1 MHYLKSFVMTLSLF
15 VLTVPVIH
23 AGDVEDINSMVKKKV
38 AVIFDL
44 LGKQDIEKNERNE
57 KIVGELNEIM
67 DFQLAAYLSLGKH
80 WKKISK
86 TQKKEF
92 VETFQQYINNYIV
105 EKIDLYTNQKIDI
118 GDSKIVKK
126 GRAELEIGILSGGE
140 TLQVNFKLRKN
151 KKKEWRVYDVDI
163 EGVSLITT
171 FRSQF
176 SGVLKTVPLKSY
188 WRNSKIQPNKADAAQ
203 KSLRPDH
210 PQVFKH
216 GPFTDPARSGV
227 PRL

>member
-44 LGKQDIEKNERNE
+44 LGKQDIKKNERNE

-176 SGVLKTVPLKSY
+176 SGVLKNSSFKELLEKLKNPTEQS
-188 WRNSKIQPNKADAAQ
+188 
-203 KSLRPDH
+203 
-210 PQVFKH
+210 
-216 GPFTDPARSGV
+216 
-227 PRL
+227 

>member
-1 MHYLKSFVMTLSLF
+1 MRYLKLFVMTLSLL
-15 VLTVPVIH
+15 VLTVPVIQ
-23 AGDVEDINSMVKKKV
+23 AGDIEDINSMVKEKV
-38 AVIFDL
+38 SVIFDL

-67 DFQLAAYLSLGKH
+67 DFKLAAYLSLGKH
-80 WKKISK
+80 WKKISTK
-86 TQKKEF
+86 QKKEF
-92 VETFQQYINNYIV
+92 VKTFQQYINNYIV

-176 SGVLKTVPLKSY
+176 SGVLKNSSFEELLEKLKNPTEQS
-188 WRNSKIQPNKADAAQ
+188 
-203 KSLRPDH
+203 
-210 PQVFKH
+210 
-216 GPFTDPARSGV
+216 
-227 PRL
+227 

>member
-92 VETFQQYINNYIV
+92 VETFQLYINNYIV

-140 TLQVNFKLRKN
+140 TLEVNFKLRKN

-176 SGVLKTVPLKSY
+176 SGVLKNSSFEELLEKLKNPTEQS
-188 WRNSKIQPNKADAAQ
+188 
-203 KSLRPDH
+203 
-210 PQVFKH
+210 
-216 GPFTDPARSGV
+216 
-227 PRL
+227 

>member
-15 VLTVPVIH
+15 VLTVPVIQ

-38 AVIFDL
+38 EVIFDL

-57 KIVGELNEIM
+57 KIVGELNAIM

-92 VETFQQYINNYIV
+92 VKIFQQYINNYIV

-140 TLQVNFKLRKN
+140 TLEVNFKLRKN

-176 SGVLKTVPLKSY
+176 SGVLKKSSFEELLEKLKNPTEQS
-188 WRNSKIQPNKADAAQ
+188 
-203 KSLRPDH
+203 
-210 PQVFKH
+210 
-216 GPFTDPARSGV
+216 
-227 PRL
+227 

>member
-15 VLTVPVIH
+15 VLTVPVIQ

-38 AVIFDL
+38 SVIFDL

-92 VETFQQYINNYIV
+92 VETFQHYINNYIV

-176 SGVLKTVPLKSY
+176 SGVLKNSSFEELLEKLKNPTEQS
-188 WRNSKIQPNKADAAQ
+188 
-203 KSLRPDH
+203 
-210 PQVFKH
+210 
-216 GPFTDPARSGV
+216 
-227 PRL
+227 

>member
-15 VLTVPVIH
+15 VLTVPIIH

-151 KKKEWRVYDVDI
+151 KKKEWRVYDVDS

-176 SGVLKTVPLKSY
+176 SGVLKNSAFEELREKLKNPTEQS
-188 WRNSKIQPNKADAAQ
+188 
-203 KSLRPDH
+203 
-210 PQVFKH
+210 
-216 GPFTDPARSGV
+216 
-227 PRL
+227 

>member
-118 GDSKIVKK
+118 SDSKIVKK

-176 SGVLKTVPLKSY
+176 SGVLKNSSFEELLEKLKNPTEQS
-188 WRNSKIQPNKADAAQ
+188 
-203 KSLRPDH
+203 
-210 PQVFKH
+210 
-216 GPFTDPARSGV
+216 
-227 PRL
+227 

>member
-1 MHYLKSFVMTLSLF
+1 MRYLKLFAMTLSLF
-15 VLTVPVIH
+15 VLTVPVIQ

-118 GDSKIVKK
+118 GDSKIIKK

-176 SGVLKTVPLKSY
+176 SGVLKNSSFEELLEKLKNPTEQS
-188 WRNSKIQPNKADAAQ
+188 
-203 KSLRPDH
+203 
-210 PQVFKH
+210 
-216 GPFTDPARSGV
+216 
-227 PRL
+227 

>member
-92 VETFQQYINNYIV
+92 LETFQQYINNYIV

-176 SGVLKTVPLKSY
+176 SGVLKNSSFEELLEKLKNPTEQS
-188 WRNSKIQPNKADAAQ
+188 
-203 KSLRPDH
+203 
-210 PQVFKH
+210 
-216 GPFTDPARSGV
+216 
-227 PRL
+227 

>member
-15 VLTVPVIH
+15 VLTVPVIQ

-38 AVIFDL
+38 SVIFDL

-67 DFQLAAYLSLGKH
+67 DFKLAAYLSLGKH

-151 KKKEWRVYDVDI
+151 KKKEWRGYDVDI

-176 SGVLKTVPLKSY
+176 SGVLKSSSFEELLEKLKNPTEQS
-188 WRNSKIQPNKADAAQ
+188 
-203 KSLRPDH
+203 
-210 PQVFKH
+210 
-216 GPFTDPARSGV
+216 
-227 PRL
+227 

>member
-1 MHYLKSFVMTLSLF
+1 MHYLKSFVMTLSLI

-176 SGVLKTVPLKSY
+176 SGVLKNSSFEELLEKLKNPTEQS
-188 WRNSKIQPNKADAAQ
+188 
-203 KSLRPDH
+203 
-210 PQVFKH
+210 
-216 GPFTDPARSGV
+216 
-227 PRL
+227 

>member
-23 AGDVEDINSMVKKKV
+23 AGDVEDINSMVKTKV

-176 SGVLKTVPLKSY
+176 SGVLKNSSFEELLEKLK
-188 WRNSKIQPNKADAAQ
+188 NP
-203 KSLRPDH
+203 
-210 PQVFKH
+210 
-216 GPFTDPARSGV
+216 TERS
-227 PRL
+227 

>member
-44 LGKQDIEKNERNE
+44 LGKQNIEKNERNK

-176 SGVLKTVPLKSY
+176 SGVLKNSSFEELLEKLKNPTEQS
-188 WRNSKIQPNKADAAQ
+188 
-203 KSLRPDH
+203 
-210 PQVFKH
+210 
-216 GPFTDPARSGV
+216 
-227 PRL
+227 

>member
-1 MHYLKSFVMTLSLF
+1 MRYLKLFVMTLSLF
-15 VLTVPVIH
+15 MLTVPVIQ

-44 LGKQDIEKNERNE
+44 LGKQEIEKNERNE

-92 VETFQQYINNYIV
+92 VKIFQQYINNYIV

-151 KKKEWRVYDVDI
+151 KKKVWRVYDVDI

-176 SGVLKTVPLKSY
+176 SGVLKNSSFEELLEKLKNPTEQS
-188 WRNSKIQPNKADAAQ
+188 
-203 KSLRPDH
+203 
-210 PQVFKH
+210 
-216 GPFTDPARSGV
+216 
-227 PRL
+227 

>member
-15 VLTVPVIH
+15 VLTVPVIQ
-23 AGDVEDINSMVKKKV
+23 AGDIEDINSMVKEKV
-38 AVIFDL
+38 SVIFDL

-92 VETFQQYINNYIV
+92 VKIFQQYINNYIV

-176 SGVLKTVPLKSY
+176 SGVLKNSSFEELLEKLKNPTEQS
-188 WRNSKIQPNKADAAQ
+188 
-203 KSLRPDH
+203 
-210 PQVFKH
+210 
-216 GPFTDPARSGV
+216 
-227 PRL
+227 

>member
-57 KIVGELNEIM
+57 KIVRELNEIM

-176 SGVLKTVPLKSY
+176 SGVLKNSTFEELLEKLKNPTEQS
-188 WRNSKIQPNKADAAQ
+188 
-203 KSLRPDH
+203 
-210 PQVFKH
+210 
-216 GPFTDPARSGV
+216 
-227 PRL
+227 

>member
-1 MHYLKSFVMTLSLF
+1 MPYLKSFIMTLSLF

-92 VETFQQYINNYIV
+92 VETFQLYINNYIV

-176 SGVLKTVPLKSY
+176 SGVLKNSSFEELLEKLKNPTEQS
-188 WRNSKIQPNKADAAQ
+188 
-203 KSLRPDH
+203 
-210 PQVFKH
+210 
-216 GPFTDPARSGV
+216 
-227 PRL
+227 

>member
-15 VLTVPVIH
+15 VLTFPVIH

-38 AVIFDL
+38 SVIFDL

-67 DFQLAAYLSLGKH
+67 DFKLAAYLSLGKH

-176 SGVLKTVPLKSY
+176 SGVLKNSSFEELLEKLKNPTEQS
-188 WRNSKIQPNKADAAQ
+188 
-203 KSLRPDH
+203 
-210 PQVFKH
+210 
-216 GPFTDPARSGV
+216 
-227 PRL
+227 

>member
-15 VLTVPVIH
+15 VMTVPVIQ

-140 TLQVNFKLRKN
+140 TLKVNFKLRKN

-176 SGVLKTVPLKSY
+176 SGVLKNSSFEELLEKLKNPTEQS
-188 WRNSKIQPNKADAAQ
+188 
-203 KSLRPDH
+203 
-210 PQVFKH
+210 
-216 GPFTDPARSGV
+216 
-227 PRL
+227 

>member
-176 SGVLKTVPLKSY
+176 SGVLKNSSFEELLVKLK
-188 WRNSKIQPNKADAAQ
+188 NP
-203 KSLRPDH
+203 
-210 PQVFKH
+210 
-216 GPFTDPARSGV
+216 T
-227 PRL
+227 

>member
-1 MHYLKSFVMTLSLF
+1 MHYLKSFVMILSLF

-118 GDSKIVKK
+118 GDSKIIKK

-176 SGVLKTVPLKSY
+176 SGVLKNSSFEELLEKLKNPTEQS
-188 WRNSKIQPNKADAAQ
+188 
-203 KSLRPDH
+203 
-210 PQVFKH
+210 
-216 GPFTDPARSGV
+216 
-227 PRL
+227 

>member
-15 VLTVPVIH
+15 VLTVPVIQ

-67 DFQLAAYLSLGKH
+67 DFKLAAYLSLGKH

-92 VETFQQYINNYIV
+92 VKIFQQYINNYIV

-126 GRAELEIGILSGGE
+126 GRAKLDIGILSGGE
-140 TLQVNFKLRKN
+140 TLEVNFKLRKN
-151 KKKEWRVYDVDI
+151 KKKEWRGYDVDI

-176 SGVLKTVPLKSY
+176 SGVLKNSSFEELLEKLKNPTKQS
-188 WRNSKIQPNKADAAQ
+188 
-203 KSLRPDH
+203 
-210 PQVFKH
+210 
-216 GPFTDPARSGV
+216 
-227 PRL
+227 

>member
-44 LGKQDIEKNERNE
+44 LGKQEIEKNERNE

-176 SGVLKTVPLKSY
+176 SGVLKNSSFEELLEKLKNPTEQS
-188 WRNSKIQPNKADAAQ
+188 
-203 KSLRPDH
+203 
-210 PQVFKH
+210 
-216 GPFTDPARSGV
+216 
-227 PRL
+227 

>member
-1 MHYLKSFVMTLSLF
+1 MHYLKSFVMTFSLF
-15 VLTVPVIH
+15 VLTVPIIH

-176 SGVLKTVPLKSY
+176 SGVLKNSSFEELLEKLKNPTEQS
-188 WRNSKIQPNKADAAQ
+188 
-203 KSLRPDH
+203 
-210 PQVFKH
+210 
-216 GPFTDPARSGV
+216 
-227 PRL
+227 

>member
-118 GDSKIVKK
+118 GDSRIVKK

-176 SGVLKTVPLKSY
+176 SGVLKNSTFEELLEKLKNPTEQS
-188 WRNSKIQPNKADAAQ
+188 
-203 KSLRPDH
+203 
-210 PQVFKH
+210 
-216 GPFTDPARSGV
+216 
-227 PRL
+227 

>member
-67 DFQLAAYLSLGKH
+67 DFKLAAYLSLGKH

-176 SGVLKTVPLKSY
+176 SGVLKNSSFEELLEKLKNPTKQS
-188 WRNSKIQPNKADAAQ
+188 
-203 KSLRPDH
+203 
-210 PQVFKH
+210 
-216 GPFTDPARSGV
+216 
-227 PRL
+227 

>member
-15 VLTVPVIH
+15 VLTVPVIQ

-38 AVIFDL
+38 SVIFDL

-67 DFQLAAYLSLGKH
+67 DFKLAAYLSLGKH

-176 SGVLKTVPLKSY
+176 SGVLKNSSFEELLEKLKNPIEQS
-188 WRNSKIQPNKADAAQ
+188 
-203 KSLRPDH
+203 
-210 PQVFKH
+210 
-216 GPFTDPARSGV
+216 
-227 PRL
+227 

>member
-15 VLTVPVIH
+15 VLIVPFIH

-118 GDSKIVKK
+118 GDSKIIKK

-176 SGVLKTVPLKSY
+176 SGVLKNSSFEELLEKLKNPTEQS
-188 WRNSKIQPNKADAAQ
+188 
-203 KSLRPDH
+203 
-210 PQVFKH
+210 
-216 GPFTDPARSGV
+216 
-227 PRL
+227 

>member
-15 VLTVPVIH
+15 VLTIPVIH
-23 AGDVEDINSMVKKKV
+23 AGNVEDINSMVKKKV

-176 SGVLKTVPLKSY
+176 SGVLKNSSFEELLEKLKNPTEQS
-188 WRNSKIQPNKADAAQ
+188 
-203 KSLRPDH
+203 
-210 PQVFKH
+210 
-216 GPFTDPARSGV
+216 
-227 PRL
+227 

>member
-176 SGVLKTVPLKSY
+176 SGVLKNSSFEDLLEKLKNPTEQS
-188 WRNSKIQPNKADAAQ
+188 
-203 KSLRPDH
+203 
-210 PQVFKH
+210 
-216 GPFTDPARSGV
+216 
-227 PRL
+227 

>member
-1 MHYLKSFVMTLSLF
+1 MRYLKLFVMTLSLF

-67 DFQLAAYLSLGKH
+67 DFKLAAYLSLGKH

-176 SGVLKTVPLKSY
+176 SGVLKNSSFEELLEKLKNPTEQS
-188 WRNSKIQPNKADAAQ
+188 
-203 KSLRPDH
+203 
-210 PQVFKH
+210 
-216 GPFTDPARSGV
+216 
-227 PRL
+227 

>member
-23 AGDVEDINSMVKKKV
+23 AGDVEDINNMVKKKV

-67 DFQLAAYLSLGKH
+67 DFKLAAYLSLGKH

-176 SGVLKTVPLKSY
+176 SGVLKNSSFEELLEKLKNPTEQS
-188 WRNSKIQPNKADAAQ
+188 
-203 KSLRPDH
+203 
-210 PQVFKH
+210 
-216 GPFTDPARSGV
+216 
-227 PRL
+227 

>member
-92 VETFQQYINNYIV
+92 VETFQQYINNYFV

-176 SGVLKTVPLKSY
+176 SGVLKNSSFEELLEKLKNPTEQS
-188 WRNSKIQPNKADAAQ
+188 
-203 KSLRPDH
+203 
-210 PQVFKH
+210 
-216 GPFTDPARSGV
+216 
-227 PRL
+227 

>member
-44 LGKQDIEKNERNE
+44 LGKHDIEKNERNE

-67 DFQLAAYLSLGKH
+67 DFKLAAYLSLGKH

-176 SGVLKTVPLKSY
+176 SGVLKNSSFEELLEKLK
-188 WRNSKIQPNKADAAQ
+188 NPTEHN
-203 KSLRPDH
+203 
-210 PQVFKH
+210 
-216 GPFTDPARSGV
+216 
-227 PRL
+227 

>member
-15 VLTVPVIH
+15 VLTVPVIQ

-140 TLQVNFKLRKN
+140 TLKVNFKLRKN

-176 SGVLKTVPLKSY
+176 SGVLKNSSFEELLEKLKNPTEQS
-188 WRNSKIQPNKADAAQ
+188 
-203 KSLRPDH
+203 
-210 PQVFKH
+210 
-216 GPFTDPARSGV
+216 
-227 PRL
+227 

>member
-15 VLTVPVIH
+15 VLTVPVIQ

-38 AVIFDL
+38 SVIFDL

-67 DFQLAAYLSLGKH
+67 DFKLAAYLSLGKH

-118 GDSKIVKK
+118 GDSKIV
-126 GRAELEIGILSGGE
+126 
-140 TLQVNFKLRKN
+140 
-151 KKKEWRVYDVDI
+151 
-163 EGVSLITT
+163 
-171 FRSQF
+171 
-176 SGVLKTVPLKSY
+176 
-188 WRNSKIQPNKADAAQ
+188 
-203 KSLRPDH
+203 
-210 PQVFKH
+210 
-216 GPFTDPARSGV
+216 
-227 PRL
+227 

>member
-67 DFQLAAYLSLGKH
+67 DFQLSAYLSLGKH

-176 SGVLKTVPLKSY
+176 SSVLKNSSFEELLEKLKNPTEQS
-188 WRNSKIQPNKADAAQ
+188 
-203 KSLRPDH
+203 
-210 PQVFKH
+210 
-216 GPFTDPARSGV
+216 
-227 PRL
+227 

>member
-1 MHYLKSFVMTLSLF
+1 MLYLKSFVMTLSLF
-15 VLTVPVIH
+15 VLTVPVIQ

-57 KIVGELNEIM
+57 KIVGELNAIM

-92 VETFQQYINNYIV
+92 VETFQQYIKNYIV

-118 GDSKIVKK
+118 GDSKIIKK

-140 TLQVNFKLRKN
+140 TLEVNFKLRKN

-176 SGVLKTVPLKSY
+176 SGVLKNSSFEELLEKLKNPTEQS
-188 WRNSKIQPNKADAAQ
+188 
-203 KSLRPDH
+203 
-210 PQVFKH
+210 
-216 GPFTDPARSGV
+216 
-227 PRL
+227 